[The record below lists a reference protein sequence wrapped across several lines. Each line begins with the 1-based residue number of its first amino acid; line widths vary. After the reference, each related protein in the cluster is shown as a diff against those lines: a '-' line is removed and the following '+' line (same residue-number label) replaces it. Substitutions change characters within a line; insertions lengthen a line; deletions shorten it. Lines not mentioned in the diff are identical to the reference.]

1 MNKKLIALA
10 VGSAI
15 GAFGASAAF
24 AQSSV
29 TLGGSLNFNY
39 GQFDVGG
46 AGFLNATTNT
56 AGVNKIKYDG
66 LNSQE
71 SEFTLTGEEK
81 LDAGLTA
88 FFRCATSMDL
98 TGGAAA
104 NMCARTSYIGLKGG
118 FGSINVGNN
127 DTPAKRVSGL
137 YDPFPISAAMG
148 QGAQMFNATANNTA
162 NGATPASFSRRQQ
175 NLITYDMPTM
185 SGIDASFALSA
196 ANEAS
201 AQTTATTVQKP
212 RLWSAMVNYTN
223 GPLSLGLGYEKHLDY
238 NPAAAGVAYKGGDDT
253 ALELGVAYQVTSG
266 LRLSG
271 IWNSFKYEKVNA
283 ALQDMS
289 AKTWGLYANWD
300 VTGPYTVR
308 AGYSVQASTSGSFG
322 TGLQANTAQI
332 GSWTGNGGAGQ
343 TGAQKIHLEGLQALS
358 KRTVIGVTYA
368 QISNDRFSNIT
379 IGTGSVNPNFG
390 EKQTFMGGLIRHKF

>member
-271 IWNSFKYEKVNA
+271 IWNSFKYENVNA
-283 ALQDMS
+283 ASQDMS
-289 AKTWGLYANWD
+289 VKTYGLYANWD